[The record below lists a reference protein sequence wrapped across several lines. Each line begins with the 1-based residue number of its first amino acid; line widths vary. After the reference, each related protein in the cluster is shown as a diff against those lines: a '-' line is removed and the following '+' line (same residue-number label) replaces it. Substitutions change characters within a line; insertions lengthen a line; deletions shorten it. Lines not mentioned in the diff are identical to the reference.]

1 MPKKLTRE
9 EFIDKARAIHGDKY
23 DYSKVVYKNSNTH
36 VCIICPIH
44 GEFMQKPI
52 LHLIGHGCPKCGLER
67 RVAKRTYDTDWF
79 VAQARLVH
87 GDKYDYPRTEYI
99 NSQRKVIITC
109 KIHGDFWQRPIDH
122 LKGCGCRAC
131 AGNKKLTTQEF
142 IENAKKVHG
151 DRFDY
156 TGVEYKGAHI
166 PITIVCKDCGAI
178 INTTPHS
185 HVVGGGCV
193 NCRIIEHTRTKES
206 FIEQARKVHGD
217 KYDYDNVEYV
227 HGETK
232 VEIICKKHG
241 AFLQTPNSHLQGSG
255 CPHCIMSYGEEKVS
269 EILNNYNIQF
279 ISQYEIANSN
289 LFCKNKKLFV
299 DFFLP
304 TSNTI
309 IEYNG
314 QQHYEAI
321 DYFGGQERFERQE
334 ERDNAVRQYCKEH
347 KIKLIEI
354 PYTEYDNIETIL
366 KKELNIK
373 KNVLL

>member
-1 MPKKLTRE
+1 MPKKLTTE
-9 EFIDKARAIHGDKY
+9 EFIRRARKTHGDKY
-23 DYSKVVYKNSNTH
+23 DYSKVVYKNSGDK
-36 VCIICPIH
+36 VCIVCPKHGDFYQRPSMHIKGNKCPKCALEERVKKRTSNKEQFVASARLIHGNKYDYSKVVYINNNTKVCITCPLH
-44 GEFMQKPI
+44 GEFLQRPAD
-52 LHLIGHGCPKCGLER
+52 HLI
-67 RVAKRTYDTDWF
+67 
-79 VAQARLVH
+79 
-87 GDKYDYPRTEYI
+87 
-99 NSQRKVIITC
+99 
-109 KIHGDFWQRPIDH
+109 
-122 LKGCGCRAC
+122 GCGCRAC

-151 DRFDY
+151 DKFDY

-178 INTTPHS
+178 IKTTPHK

-217 KYDYDNVEYV
+217 KYNYDNVEYV

-232 VEIICKKHG
+232 VEIICPDHG

-255 CPHCIMSYGEEKVS
+255 CPHCLTYYGEKKVS
-269 EILNNYNIQF
+269 EILNKYNVQF
-279 ISQYEIANSN
+279 ISQYKIANSN

-299 DFFLP
+299 DFFIP

-321 DYFGGQERFERQE
+321 DYFGGQERFERQK
-334 ERDNAVRQYCKEH
+334 ERDNAVRMYCKEH

-354 PYTEYDNIETIL
+354 PYTEYDNIEEIL
-366 KKELNIK
+366 TKELNIK
-373 KNVLL
+373 KHD